1 LAKEEKAKLEEKKEG
16 MLIEKVEKF
25 DKSKHEGTRF
35 DPELGIRVPVK
46 TKDELPRPK
55 TNAET
60 IISM

>member
-1 LAKEEKAKLEEKKEG
+1 

-60 IISM
+60 IMSMQEYKK